1 MIGFV
6 ITAVVGFI
14 ILCVALF
21 LDGVLD
27 LMDVSLGSGIISGAS
42 LGGLLCGIGFGGII
56 GRSQGW
62 GTGVSVL
69 LGFVIG
75 VVIAAVA
82 ISLYRWMKRSETP
95 ETAYKLDNIV
105 GTRGI
110 VTAGA
115 NPGQRGLVQV
125 SYLGSPRTIAFV
137 SNSVLKTGQGV
148 FVTDLLGPEL
158 LQVAPTDP
166 PIPGHDVQLSHDAFK
181 GPSSSPSQPDNNK
194 E

>member
-6 ITAVVGFI
+6 ITAIVGFVV
-14 ILCVALF
+14 LGVALF

-27 LMDVSLGSGIISGAS
+27 MFDISMGSGIISGAS

-56 GRSQGW
+56 GQTQGW
-62 GTGVSVL
+62 GVGASVM
-69 LGFVIG
+69 LGFLIG
-75 VVIAAVA
+75 IIIAAIA
-82 ISLYRWMKRSETP
+82 IALYRWMKRSETP
-95 ETAYKLDNIV
+95 ESAYKLDNVI

-115 NPGQRGLVQV
+115 GTGQRGLVQV

-137 SNSVLKTGQGV
+137 SQSDLKTGEAV

-166 PIPGHDVQLSHDAFK
+166 PAITFNPRPND
-181 GPSSSPSQPDNNK
+181 PSIGA
-194 E
+194 